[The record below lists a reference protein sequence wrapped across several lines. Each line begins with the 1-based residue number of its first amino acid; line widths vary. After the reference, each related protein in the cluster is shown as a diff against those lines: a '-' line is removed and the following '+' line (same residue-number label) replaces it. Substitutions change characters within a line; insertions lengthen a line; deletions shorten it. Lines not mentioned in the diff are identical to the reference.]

1 MAFTAPV
8 DESNSRIPRLPK
20 AERREQLM
28 AVARSVFVEQGY
40 HAASMK
46 IIAETAGVSKPLLY
60 QHFPSKLDLYL
71 ALLDAGIDD
80 LLAKLDASLRNITD
94 NKLRVI
100 ATVQTYFEFVDDPQD
115 AYRLVFESDLT
126 NEPEVRARLERLER
140 GVIRRIAAV
149 IKEDTGL
156 SESQA
161 TLLGAGLHGMAQV
174 AATNWLRDPTLP
186 RNDAAE
192 LVSLLSWR
200 GISGFPLSHPPTNP
214 HSPQ

>member
-1 MAFTAPV
+1 MVVAASIEESVSRTA
-8 DESNSRIPRLPK
+8 RLPK
-20 AERREQLM
+20 SERREQLM

-40 HAASMK
+40 HSASME
-46 IIAETAGVSKPLLY
+46 IIADTAGVSKPLLY

-80 LLAKLDASLRNITD
+80 LLAKSDASLRDIND
-94 NKLRVI
+94 NKMRVI

-126 NEPEVRARLERLER
+126 NEPQVRARLERLEQE
-140 GVIRRIAAV
+140 VIKRIAAV

-186 RNDAAE
+186 REDAAE

-200 GISGFPLSHPPTNP
+200 GISGFPLSHPPE
-214 HSPQ
+214 

>member
-1 MAFTAPV
+1 MVVAASIEENVSRTA
-8 DESNSRIPRLPK
+8 RLPK
-20 AERREQLM
+20 SERREQLM

-40 HAASMK
+40 HTASME
-46 IIAETAGVSKPLLY
+46 IIADTAGVSKPLLY

-80 LLAKLDASLRNITD
+80 LLAKSDASLRNITD
-94 NKLRVI
+94 NKMRVI

-126 NEPEVRARLERLER
+126 NEPQVRARLERLER
-140 GVIRRIAAV
+140 EVIKRIAAV

-186 RNDAAE
+186 REDAAE
-192 LVSLLSWR
+192 LVALLSWR
-200 GISGFPLSHPPTNP
+200 GISGFPLSHPPE
-214 HSPQ
+214 

>member
-1 MAFTAPV
+1 MVVLASVEESVSRTA
-8 DESNSRIPRLPK
+8 RLPK
-20 AERREQLM
+20 SKRREQLM
-28 AVARSVFVEQGY
+28 AIARSVFVEQGY
-40 HAASMK
+40 HSASME
-46 IIAETAGVSKPLLY
+46 IIADTAGVSKPLLY

-80 LLAKLDASLRNITD
+80 LLDKSDASLRDITD
-94 NKLRVI
+94 NKMRVI

-126 NEPEVRARLERLER
+126 NEPQVRARLERLER
-140 GVIRRIAAV
+140 EVIKRIAAV

-186 RNDAAE
+186 REDAAE

-200 GISGFPLSHPPTNP
+200 GISGFPLSHPPAQAIP
-214 HSPQ
+214 

>member
-1 MAFTAPV
+1 MVVGASVEESVSRTA
-8 DESNSRIPRLPK
+8 RLPK
-20 AERREQLM
+20 SQRRDQLVD
-28 AVARSVFVEQGY
+28 VARSVFVEQGY
-40 HAASMK
+40 HAASME

-80 LLAKLDASLRNITD
+80 LLAKSDASLRDITD

-100 ATVQTYFEFVDDPQD
+100 ATIQTYFEFVDDPQD

-126 NEPEVRARLERLER
+126 NEPQVRARLERLER
-140 GVIRRIAAV
+140 EVIKRIAAV
-149 IKEDTGL
+149 IKADTGL

-174 AATNWLRDPTLP
+174 AATNWLRDPTIP
-186 RNDAAE
+186 REDAAE
-192 LVSLLSWR
+192 LVAMLSWR
-200 GISGFPLSHPPTNP
+200 GIRGFPLSHPPEQTNR
-214 HSPQ
+214 

>member
-1 MAFTAPV
+1 MVVAASV
-8 DESNSRIPRLPK
+8 EESVSRAARLPK
-20 AERREQLM
+20 SQRREQLM
-28 AVARSVFVEQGY
+28 AIARSVFVEQGY
-40 HAASMK
+40 HSASME

-80 LLAKLDASLRNITD
+80 LLAKSDASLRDITD

-100 ATVQTYFEFVDDPQD
+100 ATVQTYFEFVDDPKD

-126 NEPEVRARLERLER
+126 NEPQVRARLERLER
-140 GVIRRIAAV
+140 EVIKRIAAV

-174 AATNWLRDPTLP
+174 PLP
-186 RNDAAE
+186 IGC
-192 LVSLLSWR
+192 
-200 GISGFPLSHPPTNP
+200 GIRLFPEKTPPN
-214 HSPQ
+214 

>member
-1 MAFTAPV
+1 MVAGASVEESGSRTA
-8 DESNSRIPRLPK
+8 RLPK
-20 AERREQLM
+20 SQRRDQLVD
-28 AVARSVFVEQGY
+28 VARSVFVEQGY
-40 HAASMK
+40 HAASME

-80 LLAKLDASLRNITD
+80 LLAKSDASLRDITD

-100 ATVQTYFEFVDDPQD
+100 ATIQTYFEFVDDPQD

-126 NEPEVRARLERLER
+126 NEPQVRARLERLER
-140 GVIRRIAAV
+140 EVIKRIAAV
-149 IKEDTGL
+149 IKKDTGL

-174 AATNWLRDPTLP
+174 AATNWLRDPTIP
-186 RNDAAE
+186 REDAAE
-192 LVSLLSWR
+192 LVAMLSWR
-200 GISGFPLSHPPTNP
+200 GIRGFPLSHPPE
-214 HSPQ
+214 

>member
-1 MAFTAPV
+1 MVAAASV
-8 DESNSRIPRLPK
+8 EESVSRTSRLPK
-20 AERREQLM
+20 SERREQLM
-28 AVARSVFVEQGY
+28 AVARSVFVDQGY
-40 HAASMK
+40 HTASME

-80 LLAKLDASLRNITD
+80 LLAKSDASLRDITD

-115 AYRLVFESDLT
+115 AYRLVFESDLN
-126 NEPEVRARLERLER
+126 NEPQVRERLERLER
-140 GVIRRIAAV
+140 EVIKRIAAV
-149 IKEDTGL
+149 IKADTGL

-186 RNDAAE
+186 REDAAE
-192 LVSLLSWR
+192 LVSMLSWR
-200 GISGFPLSHPPTNP
+200 GIRGFPLSHPPA
-214 HSPQ
+214 

>member
-1 MAFTAPV
+1 MYMVVAASIEETVSRTA
-8 DESNSRIPRLPK
+8 RLPK
-20 AERREQLM
+20 SERREQLM
-28 AVARSVFVEQGY
+28 VVARSVFVEQGY
-40 HAASMK
+40 HSASME
-46 IIAETAGVSKPLLY
+46 IIADTAGVSKPLLY

-80 LLAKLDASLRNITD
+80 LLAKSDASLRDITD
-94 NKLRVI
+94 NKMRVI

-126 NEPEVRARLERLER
+126 NEPQVRARLERLER
-140 GVIRRIAAV
+140 EVIKRIAAV

-186 RNDAAE
+186 REDAAE

-200 GISGFPLSHPPTNP
+200 GISGFPLSHPPA
-214 HSPQ
+214 

>member
-1 MAFTAPV
+1 MVVAASIEESGSRTA
-8 DESNSRIPRLPK
+8 RLPK
-20 AERREQLM
+20 SQRRDQLVD
-28 AVARSVFVEQGY
+28 VARSVFVEQGY
-40 HAASMK
+40 HAASME
-46 IIAETAGVSKPLLY
+46 IIADTAGVSKPLLY

-80 LLAKLDASLRNITD
+80 LLAKSDASLRDITD

-126 NEPEVRARLERLER
+126 NEPQVRERLERLER
-140 GVIRRIAAV
+140 EVIKRIAAV

-186 RNDAAE
+186 REDAAE

-200 GISGFPLSHPPTNP
+200 GISGFPLSHPPA
-214 HSPQ
+214 

>member
-1 MAFTAPV
+1 MVVAASV
-8 DESNSRIPRLPK
+8 EESVSRTSRLPK
-20 AERREQLM
+20 SQRREQLM
-28 AVARSVFVEQGY
+28 AVARSVFVDQGY
-40 HAASMK
+40 HTASME

-80 LLAKLDASLRNITD
+80 LLAKSDASLRDITD

-115 AYRLVFESDLT
+115 AYRLVFESDLN
-126 NEPEVRARLERLER
+126 NEPQVRERLERLER
-140 GVIRRIAAV
+140 EVIKRIAAV
-149 IKEDTGL
+149 IKADTGL

-174 AATNWLRDPTLP
+174 AATNWLRDPTIP
-186 RNDAAE
+186 REDAAE
-192 LVSLLSWR
+192 LVAMLSWR
-200 GISGFPLSHPPTNP
+200 GIRGFPLSHPPA
-214 HSPQ
+214 

>member
-1 MAFTAPV
+1 MAFTASI
-8 DESNSRIPRLPK
+8 DESSSRTARLPK
-20 AERREQLM
+20 AERREQVL
-28 AVARSVFVEQGY
+28 AVARSVFADQGY
-40 HAASMK
+40 HTTSME

-71 ALLDAGIDD
+71 ALLDAGIDE
-80 LLAKLDASLRNITD
+80 LLDKSDASLRDITD

-140 GVIRRIAAV
+140 EVIKRIAAV
-149 IKEDTGL
+149 IKQDTGL
-156 SESQA
+156 SETQA

-174 AATNWLRDPTLP
+174 AATNWLRDPSLP
-186 RNDAAE
+186 RSDAAE

-200 GISGFPLSHPPTNP
+200 GISGFPLSHPPT
-214 HSPQ
+214 SPPTAQ

>member
-1 MAFTAPV
+1 MVVAASV
-8 DESNSRIPRLPK
+8 EESVSRTSRLPK
-20 AERREQLM
+20 SQRREQLM
-28 AVARSVFVEQGY
+28 AVARSVFVDQGY
-40 HAASMK
+40 HAASME

-80 LLAKLDASLRNITD
+80 LLAKSDASLRDITD

-100 ATVQTYFEFVDDPQD
+100 ATIQTYFEFVDDPQD

-126 NEPEVRARLERLER
+126 NEPQVRARLERLER
-140 GVIRRIAAV
+140 EVIKRIAAV
-149 IKEDTGL
+149 IKADTGL

-174 AATNWLRDPTLP
+174 AATNWLRDPTIP
-186 RNDAAE
+186 REDAAE
-192 LVSLLSWR
+192 LVAMLSWR
-200 GISGFPLSHPPTNP
+200 GIRGFPLSHPPE
-214 HSPQ
+214 

>member
-1 MAFTAPV
+1 MVVVASVEETVSRTA
-8 DESNSRIPRLPK
+8 RLPK
-20 AERREQLM
+20 SERREQLM
-28 AVARSVFVEQGY
+28 AIARSVFVEQGY
-40 HAASMK
+40 HSASME
-46 IIAETAGVSKPLLY
+46 IIADTAGVSKPLLY

-80 LLAKLDASLRNITD
+80 LLAKSDASLRDITD
-94 NKLRVI
+94 NKMRVI

-126 NEPEVRARLERLER
+126 NEPQVRARLERLER
-140 GVIRRIAAV
+140 EVIKRIAAV

-186 RNDAAE
+186 REDAAE
-192 LVSLLSWR
+192 LVALLSWR
-200 GISGFPLSHPPTNP
+200 GISGFPLSHPPE
-214 HSPQ
+214 

>member
-1 MAFTAPV
+1 MVVAASIEETVSRTA
-8 DESNSRIPRLPK
+8 RLPK
-20 AERREQLM
+20 SERREQLM

-40 HAASMK
+40 HSASME
-46 IIAETAGVSKPLLY
+46 IIADTAGVSKPLLY

-80 LLAKLDASLRNITD
+80 LLAKSDASLRDITD
-94 NKLRVI
+94 NKMRVI
-100 ATVQTYFEFVDDPQD
+100 ATVQTYFEFVDDPHD

-126 NEPEVRARLERLER
+126 NEPQVRARLERLER
-140 GVIRRIAAV
+140 EVIKRIAAV

-186 RNDAAE
+186 REDAAE

-200 GISGFPLSHPPTNP
+200 GISGFPLSHPPAQANP
-214 HSPQ
+214 

>member
-1 MAFTAPV
+1 MALVASV
-8 DESNSRIPRLPK
+8 DESGSRTARLPK
-20 AERREQLM
+20 AQRREQLM
-28 AVARSVFVEQGY
+28 EVARSVFVEQGY
-40 HAASMK
+40 HAASME

-80 LLAKLDASLRNITD
+80 LLAKSDASLRDISD
-94 NKLRVI
+94 NKQRVI
-100 ATVQTYFEFVDDPQD
+100 ATVQTYFEFVDDPKD

-140 GVIRRIAAV
+140 EVIKRIAAV
-149 IKEDTGL
+149 IKADTGL

-174 AATNWLRDPTLP
+174 AATNWLRDPSIP
-186 RNDAAE
+186 RTESAE

-200 GISGFPLSHPPTNP
+200 GISGFPLSHPPE
-214 HSPQ
+214 

>member
-1 MAFTAPV
+1 MVVMASVEESVSRTA
-8 DESNSRIPRLPK
+8 RLPK
-20 AERREQLM
+20 SQRRDQLV

-40 HAASMK
+40 HSASME
-46 IIAETAGVSKPLLY
+46 IIADTAGVSKPLLY

-80 LLAKLDASLRNITD
+80 LLAKSDASLRDITD

-126 NEPEVRARLERLER
+126 NEPQVRARLERLER
-140 GVIRRIAAV
+140 EVIKRIAAV

-186 RNDAAE
+186 REDAAE

-200 GISGFPLSHPPTNP
+200 GISGFPLSHPPA
-214 HSPQ
+214 

>member
-1 MAFTAPV
+1 MVVAASVEESVSRTA
-8 DESNSRIPRLPK
+8 RLPK
-20 AERREQLM
+20 SERREQLM

-40 HAASMK
+40 HSASME
-46 IIAETAGVSKPLLY
+46 IISETAGVSKPLLY

-80 LLAKLDASLRNITD
+80 LLAKSDASLRDITD

-126 NEPEVRARLERLER
+126 NEPQVRARLERLESE
-140 GVIRRIAAV
+140 VIKRIAAV

-186 RNDAAE
+186 REDAAE

-200 GISGFPLSHPPTNP
+200 GISGFPLSHPPA
-214 HSPQ
+214 

>member
-1 MAFTAPV
+1 MVAGASVEESVSRTA
-8 DESNSRIPRLPK
+8 RLPK
-20 AERREQLM
+20 SQRRDQLVD
-28 AVARSVFVEQGY
+28 VARSVFVEQGY
-40 HAASMK
+40 HAASME

-80 LLAKLDASLRNITD
+80 LLAKSDASLRDITD

-126 NEPEVRARLERLER
+126 NEPQVRARLERLER
-140 GVIRRIAAV
+140 EVIKRIAAV
-149 IKEDTGL
+149 IKKDTGL

-186 RNDAAE
+186 REDAAE

-200 GISGFPLSHPPTNP
+200 GISGFPLSHPPE
-214 HSPQ
+214 

>member
-1 MAFTAPV
+1 MVAAVSVEESGVEESGSRTA
-8 DESNSRIPRLPK
+8 RLPK
-20 AERREQLM
+20 SQRRDQLVD
-28 AVARSVFVEQGY
+28 VARSVFVEQGY
-40 HAASMK
+40 HAASME

-80 LLAKLDASLRNITD
+80 LLAKSDASLRDITD

-126 NEPEVRARLERLER
+126 NEPQVRARLERLER
-140 GVIRRIAAV
+140 EVIKRIAAV
-149 IKEDTGL
+149 IKKDTGL

-186 RNDAAE
+186 REDAAE
-192 LVSLLSWR
+192 LVALLSWR
-200 GISGFPLSHPPTNP
+200 GIRGFPLSHPPA
-214 HSPQ
+214 

>member
-1 MAFTAPV
+1 MVVVASVKESGVEESGSRTA
-8 DESNSRIPRLPK
+8 RLPK
-20 AERREQLM
+20 SQRRDQLVD
-28 AVARSVFVEQGY
+28 VARSVFVEQGY
-40 HAASMK
+40 HAASME

-80 LLAKLDASLRNITD
+80 LLAKSDASLRDITD

-100 ATVQTYFEFVDDPQD
+100 ATIQTYFEFVDDPQD

-126 NEPEVRARLERLER
+126 NEPQVRARLERLER
-140 GVIRRIAAV
+140 EVIKRIAAV
-149 IKEDTGL
+149 IKKDTGL

-174 AATNWLRDPTLP
+174 AATNWLRDPTIP
-186 RNDAAE
+186 REDAAE
-192 LVSLLSWR
+192 LVAMLSWR
-200 GISGFPLSHPPTNP
+200 GIRGFPLSHPPA
-214 HSPQ
+214 

>member
-1 MAFTAPV
+1 MVAGASVEESVSRTA
-8 DESNSRIPRLPK
+8 RLPK
-20 AERREQLM
+20 SQRRDQLVD
-28 AVARSVFVEQGY
+28 VARSVFVEQGY
-40 HAASMK
+40 HAASME

-80 LLAKLDASLRNITD
+80 LLAKSDASLRDITD
-94 NKLRVI
+94 NKMRVI

-126 NEPEVRARLERLER
+126 NEPQVRARLERLER
-140 GVIRRIAAV
+140 EVIKRIAAV
-149 IKEDTGL
+149 IKKDTGL

-186 RNDAAE
+186 REDAAE
-192 LVSLLSWR
+192 LVALLSWR
-200 GISGFPLSHPPTNP
+200 GISGFPLSHPPE
-214 HSPQ
+214 

>member
-1 MAFTAPV
+1 MVVAASIEESVSRTA
-8 DESNSRIPRLPK
+8 RLPK
-20 AERREQLM
+20 SERREQLM

-40 HAASMK
+40 HSASME
-46 IIAETAGVSKPLLY
+46 IIADTAGVSKPLLY

-80 LLAKLDASLRNITD
+80 LLAKSDASLRDITD
-94 NKLRVI
+94 NKMRVI

-126 NEPEVRARLERLER
+126 NEPQVRARLERLDQE
-140 GVIRRIAAV
+140 VIKRIAAV

-186 RNDAAE
+186 REDAAE

-200 GISGFPLSHPPTNP
+200 GISGFPLSHPPE
-214 HSPQ
+214 

>member
-1 MAFTAPV
+1 MVVGASVEESVSRTA
-8 DESNSRIPRLPK
+8 RLPK
-20 AERREQLM
+20 SQRRDQLVD
-28 AVARSVFVEQGY
+28 VARSVFVEQGY
-40 HAASMK
+40 HAASME

-80 LLAKLDASLRNITD
+80 LLAKSDASLRDITD

-100 ATVQTYFEFVDDPQD
+100 ATIQTYFEFVDDPQD

-126 NEPEVRARLERLER
+126 NEPQVRARLERLER
-140 GVIRRIAAV
+140 EVIKRIAAV
-149 IKEDTGL
+149 IKADTGL

-174 AATNWLRDPTLP
+174 AATNWLRDPTIP
-186 RNDAAE
+186 REDAAE
-192 LVSLLSWR
+192 LVAMLSWR
-200 GISGFPLSHPPTNP
+200 GIRGFPLSHPPA
-214 HSPQ
+214 